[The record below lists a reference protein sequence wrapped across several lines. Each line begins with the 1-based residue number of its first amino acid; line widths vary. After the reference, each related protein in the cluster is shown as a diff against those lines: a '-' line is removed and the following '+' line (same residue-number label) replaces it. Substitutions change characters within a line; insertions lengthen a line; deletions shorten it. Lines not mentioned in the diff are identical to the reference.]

1 MWLKYLNVSRSGRW
15 KTSGGTEYIPSQ
27 VTDLQPDKGIYLNM
41 ATSLTWGLN
50 SLKKHKC
57 MQKDS
62 QMYLGIYVQM
72 ILSTN
77 ILFNADRH
85 ISHFIFMEKTI
96 HTQIKTVHTCI
107 SGANAHISPLFQQG
121 IICCKSRLPVPPR
134 RNILP
139 LKTTSW
145 LQYFS
150 ETHTLYINVM

>member
-1 MWLKYLNVSRSGRW
+1 MSRGLAAESQA
-15 KTSGGTEYIPSQ
+15 SGGTEYIPSQ
-27 VTDLQPDKGIYLNM
+27 MTDLQPDKGIYLNM
-41 ATSLTWGLN
+41 ETSLIWGLN

-72 ILSTN
+72 IISTN
-77 ILFNADRH
+77 ILFNADRN
-85 ISHFIFMEKTI
+85 ISHFILMEKKTI

-121 IICCKSRLPVPPR
+121 IICSQSCLSVPPR

-139 LKTTSW
+139 LKTTS
-145 LQYFS
+145 
-150 ETHTLYINVM
+150 